1 MVCKIVKGPQNG
13 RMRQWGEGR
22 RLENEFAT
30 PSTLV
35 LLLTMT
41 KNKNCLALSRELHVG
56 AE

>member
-1 MVCKIVKGPQNG
+1 MFCKIVKGPQNG
-13 RMRQWGEGR
+13 RMSQCGEGR
-22 RLENEFAT
+22 RLENELAT

-41 KNKNCLALSRELHVG
+41 KNKNCRALSRELHVG